1 MARERSS
8 ESFFFP
14 VRCSRRT
21 MTRASRNRV
30 LLANQFLNSRL
41 CRAQTPAFVHRGR
54 GTLSCFKGVPLRV
67 LSDVRYAAAYGLVH
81 RSRHFTF
88 VTDAL
93 LPRELLEPSFWWIS
107 PWVTTRRRVASRW
120 LSLFEII
127 SRCASPEAVFFTAHL
142 TLIVNTIIWSLI
154 ATLWSRI

>member
-21 MTRASRNRV
+21 MTRASRNQV

-41 CRAQTPAFVHRGR
+41 CRARTPAFVHRGR

-93 LPRELLEPSFWWIS
+93 LLRELLEPSFWWIS

-127 SRCASPEAVFFTAHL
+127 SRCASPEAIFFIAHL

-154 ATLWSRI
+154 ALWSRI